1 MHGSFDSESLII
13 IKNWLKVFYEGSFNP
28 IDKGCKINKNK
39 EVLKV

>member
-13 IKNWLKVFYEGSFNP
+13 IKNWLKVFYEGSS